1 MVSKN
6 YNKKEHPD
14 NENEIIREINHT
26 SQRLFDNAQNILNW
40 VRYQN
45 NLIKVQQVNVSPFVI
60 AEETRELL
68 LDVAAMRKNQ
78 IENLVEMDDIVYTD
92 KTILSIIIQNIVS
105 NAVKYTQNN
114 TIQIKSSWN
123 NNRYEMIIADQGPGI
138 SANNLYRIE
147 AIKHK
152 MKTSN
157 FNESADG
164 TGLGYV
170 IIFELADLIKAEID
184 IESSPE
190 GTIVSIVI

>member
-1 MVSKN
+1 
-6 YNKKEHPD
+6 